1 MRRMTL
7 LEIVQDILND
17 QDGDE
22 VDSITDTV
30 ESLQIANIVRSV
42 YEHIIDGR
50 DWPHLYELF
59 QLESSTDSSFPV
71 YFTIPEDME
80 ELQWFK
86 YNKKKEVADADR
98 YEAVT
103 YKAPKEFIEY
113 CNQRNSTA
121 DNVDSIIDLSGVTI
135 YVLNDTAPMY
145 YTSFDND
152 TIICDSYDSGIDTT
166 LQSSKTQCYGKRLP
180 VFSLVDNYIPDLPTQ
195 AFALLVN
202 EAKSAASLKVRQMP
216 DQKAEQYAITG
227 RRRMS
232 QESWKVKN
240 GITYPNYG
248 RTSKK

>member
-22 VDSITDTV
+22 VDSITETL
-30 ESLQIANIVRSV
+30 ESQQVANIVRSV

-59 QLESSTDSSFPV
+59 QLTSSADADFPT
-71 YFTIPEDME
+71 YLTIPDDIE

-86 YNKKKEVADADR
+86 YNKKQNVGDADKF
-98 YEAVT
+98 EAVN
-103 YKAPKEFIEY
+103 YKPPKDFIEY
-113 CNQRNSTA
+113 CNQRNSTS
-121 DNVDSIIDLSGVTI
+121 DTVDTITDPSGVTI
-135 YVLNDTAPMY
+135 YVLNNSAPMF

-152 TIICDSYDSGIDTT
+152 TIICDAYDSDVDDT
-166 LQSSKTQCYGKRLP
+166 LQTSKTQCYGKRLP
-180 VFSLVDNYIPDLPTQ
+180 VFDLVDSYIPDLPTQ

-202 EAKSAASLKVRQMP
+202 EAKSAASLKLRQMP

-232 QESWKVKN
+232 QESWKVNN
-240 GITYPNYG
+240 GITYPDYG
-248 RTSKK
+248 RKGKK